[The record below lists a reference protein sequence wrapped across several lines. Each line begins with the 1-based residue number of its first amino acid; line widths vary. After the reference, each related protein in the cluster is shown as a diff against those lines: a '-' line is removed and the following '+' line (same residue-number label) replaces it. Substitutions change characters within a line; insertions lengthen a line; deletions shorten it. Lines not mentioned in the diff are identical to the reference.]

1 MQGQL
6 RCKSPWTL
14 PWVRDK
20 EDAAGRCV
28 HCEAGPQ
35 WNDPVPCCAVVNR
48 RLASRLHLASS
59 WNSCG
64 SRHRKEA
71 LHLRGGR
78 DLSSSNSCFMIRSC
92 VPVLIA
98 VYWLFL
104 VLVAADSLRVCAS
117 SCGKWSFLFSTKGGA
132 YLRAHHIAKRWC
144 IGACLTRR
152 LLSCCTHT
160 SHQMMTVISNI
171 ARKTRNAR
179 TAWKT

>member
-1 MQGQL
+1 M
-6 RCKSPWTL
+6 
-14 PWVRDK
+14 
-20 EDAAGRCV
+20 
-28 HCEAGPQ
+28 
-35 WNDPVPCCAVVNR
+35 PCCAVVNR

-179 TAWKT
+179 TA